1 MAYNNTFGIQAI
13 SQTDELNT
21 IEAYNSKCAS
31 AILQCRQV
39 AGQIDPEGEGDEQQA
54 NSACQAATYAC
65 NSLMTPFQGSGLN
78 VYDIRVKN
86 PSPDPPQAFLEY
98 LNTESVQK
106 AIGARVNYT
115 SSNRAVQAAFI
126 NTGDSVRGGQVED
139 IANLLRAGVR
149 VSLMYGDADYI
160 CNWMGGE
167 AASFA
172 VAAALSDFPSNGL
185 SSSYL
190 SGWNQAGYADIVVN
204 SSYVGGAVRQFGNFS
219 FSRIYDAG
227 HMVPY
232 YQPETAFTV
241 FTRIIDG
248 TDLSTGEAINLS
260 NFTSSGPMN
269 ATHVNAATFKQ
280 PAPTCWIRDVADTC
294 SIDQLKHMLLED
306 GMVAA
311 GVYYSNSKQYNAPS
325 STVTAGKP
333 GTPVARSSTSLSS
346 SGSGSS
352 SSRSTVALTGVFTAT
367 ATPSPTQGAATERV
381 TIAKSAKS
389 EADDDFTGG
398 SDKLSPN
405 KSIVQLSTVKTVA
418 KSRHLAHPNRV
429 VLRAPSHPAT
439 KMERAS
445 FKRKGEFGANNNS
458 RKSVKL
464 DEPTG
469 PPSKPSG
476 KMTFA
481 ERMMAKMGYK
491 QGQGLGKEGEGIVNP
506 IEVKLRPQGAGVG
519 AVKEKTDQYK
529 AEQRRKAEAKGEE
542 YEDSSDE
549 ERRARKRRNERKKE
563 ERAGG
568 VGGGRRKMKYRT
580 VEDVRAAAP
589 GLELPKAMLGSIVD
603 ATGGTTK
610 LLTSTAGLMTPVNV
624 PAETEA
630 DKIAKRERLE
640 LEAFIEAWHGLQERK
655 VVVEEQQGH
664 LQMEINQADDD
675 IEKMRQMVMAV
686 EGLNI
691 ANIDWGQ
698 AMQKLQKLQQDFRH
712 DIESYNLSEAAVA
725 TITPLFKADLDD
737 WDPFETPSY
746 RLVEH
751 LTHLKPILGLEKTS
765 NALATSNPDI
775 EPEQRRYRKQK
786 TTTPYESL
794 IHGIWLPKLRSTV
807 TRWDVHDPSPLIAV
821 VTAWRPLLPPFVY
834 SNLLDQQIV
843 PKLTDAL
850 ASWNPRKRRHH
861 HKSSSSDAP
870 HTWLFPWLPLLPS
883 YHLDPK
889 ASTGLLV
896 DAKRKLRRVLD
907 TCDVSSLLPGLDHWR
922 NLFGT
927 KDFDATMLRHLLPRL
942 SSHLSQT
949 FDIDPA
955 DQDISPLEHV
965 FLWQPYFTPAIFA
978 RLLVAEFFPKLH
990 SVLHQWLTSP
1000 EASFEEIGA

>member
-1 MAYNNTFGIQAI
+1 
-13 SQTDELNT
+13 
-21 IEAYNSKCAS
+21 
-31 AILQCRQV
+31 
-39 AGQIDPEGEGDEQQA
+39 
-54 NSACQAATYAC
+54 
-65 NSLMTPFQGSGLN
+65 
-78 VYDIRVKN
+78 
-86 PSPDPPQAFLEY
+86 
-98 LNTESVQK
+98 
-106 AIGARVNYT
+106 
-115 SSNRAVQAAFI
+115 
-126 NTGDSVRGGQVED
+126 
-139 IANLLRAGVR
+139 
-149 VSLMYGDADYI
+149 
-160 CNWMGGE
+160 
-167 AASFA
+167 
-172 VAAALSDFPSNGL
+172 
-185 SSSYL
+185 
-190 SGWNQAGYADIVVN
+190 
-204 SSYVGGAVRQFGNFS
+204 
-219 FSRIYDAG
+219 
-227 HMVPY
+227 
-232 YQPETAFTV
+232 
-241 FTRIIDG
+241 
-248 TDLSTGEAINLS
+248 
-260 NFTSSGPMN
+260 
-269 ATHVNAATFKQ
+269 
-280 PAPTCWIRDVADTC
+280 
-294 SIDQLKHMLLED
+294 
-306 GMVAA
+306 
-311 GVYYSNSKQYNAPS
+311 
-325 STVTAGKP
+325 
-333 GTPVARSSTSLSS
+333 
-346 SGSGSS
+346 
-352 SSRSTVALTGVFTAT
+352 
-367 ATPSPTQGAATERV
+367 
-381 TIAKSAKS
+381 
-389 EADDDFTGG
+389 
-398 SDKLSPN
+398 
-405 KSIVQLSTVKTVA
+405 
-418 KSRHLAHPNRV
+418 
-429 VLRAPSHPAT
+429 
-439 KMERAS
+439 MERAS

-725 TITPLFKADLDD
+725 TITPLFNADLDD
-737 WDPFETPSY
+737 WDPLETPSY

-907 TCDVSSLLPGLDHWR
+907 TCDVSSLLPGLEHWR

-955 DQDISPLEHV
+955 DQDISPLEQV

-1000 EASFEEIGA
+1000 EASFEEIGAWYSWWKSVIPESLQRVQDVTAEFDKALRTINDALNLQEQGISLSELPAPAAGPVRPVITAASTATAASSTPAASSTSKFTQQQELSFKDVVEEWCAENDLTLLPMREAHTATGNPLFRITASVSGKGGVVVFFRGDMVWCQKRKREDGFEPVGLDGIASVVVFCVVFSLQHNGVSPPYYT